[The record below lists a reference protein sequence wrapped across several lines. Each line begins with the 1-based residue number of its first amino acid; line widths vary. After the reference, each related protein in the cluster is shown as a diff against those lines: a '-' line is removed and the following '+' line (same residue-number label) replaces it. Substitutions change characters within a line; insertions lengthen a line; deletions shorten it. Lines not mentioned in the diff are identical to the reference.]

1 MQAKSLVSSS
11 HRVRL
16 MVVTLAVAAAGVCAS
31 VAQAQSAV
39 PRDAEAR
46 HHGHGGP
53 GGAPFG
59 GHMLGRAL
67 EAVNATP
74 EQRTRIGEIMKA
86 AAADVRQQREASR
99 GLREQAM
106 SLFAQPTVDARAVEA
121 LRQQMVQQHDQSS
134 RRWTQAML
142 DASAVLTPDQ
152 RKQLAERMKQRRD
165 LGERHMRE
173 RRALEQPTR

>member
-1 MQAKSLVSSS
+1 MQAKSLIPSSQ
-11 HRVRL
+11 RARL

-31 VAQAQSAV
+31 IAQAQPTGS
-39 PRDAEAR
+39 RDGEAR
-46 HHGHGGP
+46 HHWHGGP
-53 GGAPFG
+53 SGAPFG

-67 EAVNATP
+67 DAVNATP
-74 EQRTRIGEIMKA
+74 EQRARIGEMMKA

-106 SLFAQPTVDARAVEA
+106 TLFAQPTVDARAVEV

-142 DASAVLTPDQ
+142 DTSAVLTPDQ
-152 RKQLAERMKQRRD
+152 RKQLAEFMKQRRE
-165 LGERHMRE
+165 LSEQ